1 MSILCCIALCL
12 SCNAYPDSLLQSQR
26 FFEMLAAQALYLNI
40 MLFCFNL
47 FVPAYPLDGGRVYAS
62 CLMLYG
68 KLKPDAAAK
77 CTALTAMLIAGGMVI
92 YSIIGFFTPVATS
105 SLLIGLIGIFVF
117 YQSYELWILIKNNG
131 LATHQIFGRDCYKQ
145 TTSTTGGEEV
155 PATTDE
161 AVMA

>member
-1 MSILCCIALCL
+1 MSLCYIAHICL
-12 SCNAYPDSLLQSQR
+12 SYNAYPDSFSHR

-47 FVPAYPLDGGRVYAS
+47 FIPAYPLDGGRVYAA
-62 CLMLYG
+62 CLILYA
-68 KLKPDAAAK
+68 KLKPEIAAK
-77 CTALTAMLIAGGMVI
+77 VTVLTAFLIAGGMVI
-92 YSIIGFFTPVATS
+92 YSIIGFFSPIATS

-117 YQSYELWILIKNNG
+117 YQSYELWILIKNDG
-131 LATHQIFGRDCYKQ
+131 LATHPIFGRDCYKQ